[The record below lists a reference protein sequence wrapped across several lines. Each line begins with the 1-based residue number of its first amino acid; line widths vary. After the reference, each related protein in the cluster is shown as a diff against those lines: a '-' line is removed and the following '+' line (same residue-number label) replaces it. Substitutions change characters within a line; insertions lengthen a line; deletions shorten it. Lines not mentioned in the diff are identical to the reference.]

1 MVSENYLTLN
11 QLNKK
16 RSYHRIVVRFTRK
29 WEARNLSK
37 NNELIGIIFFL
48 FDEKVNIFIFIFKKS
63 YIVLLLN
70 IICLL
75 YRKIPFKV
83 VYNVL

>member
-37 NNELIGIIFFL
+37 NNELIGIFFFL